1 MWFLCGR
8 WAVVA
13 QHDAEGSGV
22 IVGQRAAAAFI
33 KEGQQEGEKQ
43 QSEEEEPQK
52 KSQPTHPLQQPGTLD
67 RRSYTM
73 LVGHWFPF
81 FREGGHSTAL
91 LIRQTRNRASN
102 KPSLCGKLSWIEK
115 VLEL

>member
-52 KSQPTHPLQQPGTLD
+52 KSQPQFKAEMVTVSSPHLMFSSLHWKLHQIHAGYQLFPFSSIIWVQVILW
-67 RRSYTM
+67 RSYM
-73 LVGHWFPF
+73 SRFL
-81 FREGGHSTAL
+81 
-91 LIRQTRNRASN
+91 
-102 KPSLCGKLSWIEK
+102 
-115 VLEL
+115 